1 MPLKFK
7 DIWEELRAQMPD
19 GEGWMTRRVY
29 PASQCPVFA
38 AVNADNG
45 APGLLLEV
53 QPASI
58 PSNAEYPTGQG
69 FEVAPVRTGRGRN
82 APIWLVL
89 TLTGT
94 RYSGVFE
101 ILADDVASLVAN
113 ARDERQGVRDF
124 LSRLRVWQDFMRRH
138 GTEGLGRQAQTGL
151 FSELFFLRQRLMPH
165 MTAYDAVSAWTGP
178 SGGVYDFVITGS
190 GVEIKS
196 TIFSPPS
203 SFKVSNLAQ
212 LDDSQVSC
220 LYLIHYTWQVTG
232 SPGTT
237 LPELVDTL
245 RNELEANDPAA
256 VTHLNERLIQAGYLD
271 SHRENYSGR
280 QLRPAH
286 ERFFRVEGEFPR
298 LRGDTIPQGIVECS
312 YMVDL
317 NACASW
323 ETSGTVFTQDVFEV
337 AR

>member
-1 MPLKFK
+1 M
-7 DIWEELRAQMPD
+7 
-19 GEGWMTRRVY
+19 
-29 PASQCPVFA
+29 
-38 AVNADNG
+38 
-45 APGLLLEV
+45 
-53 QPASI
+53 
-58 PSNAEYPTGQG
+58 
-69 FEVAPVRTGRGRN
+69 
-82 APIWLVL
+82 
-89 TLTGT
+89 
-94 RYSGVFE
+94 
-101 ILADDVASLVAN
+101 SLN
-113 ARDERQGVRDF
+113 
-124 LSRLRVWQDFMRRH
+124 
-138 GTEGLGRQAQTGL
+138 
-151 FSELFFLRQRLMPH
+151 
-165 MTAYDAVSAWTGP
+165 
-178 SGGVYDFVITGS
+178 
-190 GVEIKS
+190 
-196 TIFSPPS
+196 
-203 SFKVSNLAQ
+203 N
-212 LDDSQVSC
+212 
-220 LYLIHYTWQVTG
+220 LIHYAWQVTG

-323 ETSGTVFTQDVFEV
+323 ETSETVFTQDVFEV